1 MPSCSVA
8 VVLGLCASVLAG
20 PNPVARLLNKRQT
33 LTSFND
39 VDILNY
45 ALTLEHLEATFY
57 REGLAKFTGADFT
70 AAGFPQSSYDRLKE
84 VAAHEATHVDF
95 LSTALGSAAT
105 KECTYAFPMSTVAEF
120 LGTASVVEGVGMS
133 AYLGAARQIANKDY
147 LTAAGSILTVESR
160 HSAYLRDTSSQ
171 EKLSPFPSAQDVGLS
186 PNAVYT
192 LASAFITSCPETNPA
207 LPVKPFPA
215 LASGA
220 TGPVA
225 AGQTVQLK
233 TDGAKL
239 VMGTST
245 AKLYAAFITAG
256 EPVYADLVE
265 AGDGMTFSITVPQ
278 GVAGQSY
285 LVLCNCKERVDDST
299 IVAGPAII
307 EVTA

>member
-1 MPSCSVA
+1 MLSCSVA
-8 VVLGLCASVLAG
+8 VVLGLCASVLAV

-105 KECTYAFPMSTVAEF
+105 KECTYAFPMSTEAEF
-120 LGTASVVEGVGMS
+120 LGTASVLEGVGVS

-192 LASAFITSCPETNPA
+192 LASAFITSCPDTNPA

-239 VMGTST
+239 VIGTST

>member
-105 KECTYAFPMSTVAEF
+105 KECTYAFPMST
-120 LGTASVVEGVGMS
+120 
-133 AYLGAARQIANKDY
+133 
-147 LTAAGSILTVESR
+147 
-160 HSAYLRDTSSQ
+160 
-171 EKLSPFPSAQDVGLS
+171 
-186 PNAVYT
+186 
-192 LASAFITSCPETNPA
+192 
-207 LPVKPFPA
+207 
-215 LASGA
+215 
-220 TGPVA
+220 
-225 AGQTVQLK
+225 
-233 TDGAKL
+233 
-239 VMGTST
+239 
-245 AKLYAAFITAG
+245 
-256 EPVYADLVE
+256 
-265 AGDGMTFSITVPQ
+265 
-278 GVAGQSY
+278 
-285 LVLCNCKERVDDST
+285 
-299 IVAGPAII
+299 
-307 EVTA
+307 

>member
-1 MPSCSVA
+1 MPSCNVA
-8 VVLGLCASVLAG
+8 VVLGLCASVLAV

-70 AAGFPQSSYDRLKE
+70 AAGFSQSSYDRLKE
-84 VAAHEATHVDF
+84 VAAHEAAHVDF

-105 KECTYAFPMSTVAEF
+105 KECTYAFPMSSVAEF
-120 LGTASVVEGVGMS
+120 LATASVLEGVGVS

-186 PNAVYT
+186 PNA
-192 LASAFITSCPETNPA
+192 
-207 LPVKPFPA
+207 PFPA